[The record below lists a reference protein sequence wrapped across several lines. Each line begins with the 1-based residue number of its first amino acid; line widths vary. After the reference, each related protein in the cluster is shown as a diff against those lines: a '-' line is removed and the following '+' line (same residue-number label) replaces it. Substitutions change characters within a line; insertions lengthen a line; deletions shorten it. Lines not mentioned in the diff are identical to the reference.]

1 MPGLIAGL
9 VLLAAA
15 TLVAG
20 GLAWQSHRRLDAA
33 ETDAARQRE
42 RLDLAELLLAE
53 APAAAVVWGPDEAR
67 LIGDAARLLGS
78 TDRIAGLDDLYDR
91 LTETDRAA
99 VVEAVAGLRQLDR
112 EFSLEV
118 RLQGSDRRLRW
129 LGRRGGVAAVRHM
142 VWLHDAGDDVRLA
155 TALEHERDRLAAV
168 LDSLALPIWGRGA
181 DLAVDYCNSA
191 YAAAVGQPRDQVLS
205 GRLELSGAAGGSKAL
220 ARRAI
225 KLATAQAESQP
236 LVIAGDRRLYEFI
249 ERPVAGGGTA
259 GQAADV
265 TALEHTQAELAANIA
280 AQSEVLEHLAT
291 GIVIYGA
298 DARVKFYNRAY
309 AELFGLSDEF
319 LRGQPTM
326 AEELEA
332 LRERRR
338 VPEHPNFPVFKRDMV
353 RRLMG
358 VITPSEEL
366 IHEPDGSTLRR
377 RAAPHPFGGVL
388 ILYEDVTDRLALERS
403 YNTLIDVQRATLDN
417 LYEAVAVYG
426 SDGRLRLSNPAFAAL
441 CGLDPALLAGA
452 PHIRRI
458 VDAAPDLFGPEAEQP
473 AQRERLVADVTEGR
487 VRSGRVERAD
497 GSILDFGSVP
507 LPDGA
512 VLFTYLDVTDRTR
525 VERALRERNVA
536 LETADRLKSEFI
548 ANVSYEL
555 RTPLN
560 AIIGFAEILDLR
572 YFGPLNERQRE
583 YSRGIVDAS
592 QRLLSLINDILD
604 IATIEAGYLQLE
616 LAPVPVRPFLLNL
629 QAMAAGAARSRNLT
643 VAIECPAD
651 IGAVT
656 ADPRRLKQALYNLV
670 SNALKFTPPDGRI
683 TLSADRV
690 DGTVRL
696 SVTDNGIGI
705 APEHHARVFEKFARV
720 DYGRREGGVGL
731 GLSLVKSLVEL
742 HGGTV
747 ELESA
752 PESGTRISCR
762 LPVTPGAALV
772 ADEAPLPADAGLER
786 LPQP

>member
-1 MPGLIAGL
+1 MSGLIAGL
-9 VLLAAA
+9 VLLAVAA
-15 TLVAG
+15 LAVT
-20 GLAWQSHRRLDAA
+20 GLAWQSVRRLATLEAA
-33 ETDAARQRE
+33 AAGQRE
-42 RLDLAELLLAE
+42 RLEGVELLLAE
-53 APAAAVVWGPDEAR
+53 SPSAGIVWERGEAR
-67 LIGDAARLLGS
+67 LIGDVARLLGS
-78 TDRIAGLDDLYDR
+78 TERIAGLDALLARLADADR
-91 LTETDRAA
+91 TAI
-99 VVEAVAGLRQLDR
+99 VEAVSALREHDR
-112 EFSLEV
+112 EFSLEAG
-118 RLQGSDRRLRW
+118 LKGTERRLRW
-129 LGRRGGVAAVRHM
+129 LGRRGSTAAIRHL
-142 VWLHDAGDDVRLA
+142 VWLQDDGDRGQR
-155 TALEHERDRLAAV
+155 ALLLERERDRLAAL
-168 LDSLALPIWGRGA
+168 LDSLALPIWGRNA
-181 DLAVDYCNSA
+181 DLAIDYCNSA
-191 YAAAVGQPRDQVLS
+191 YAAAVGLPRDQVLS
-205 GRLELSGAAGGSKAL
+205 GRLELSGAAGDSRAL

-225 KLATAQAESQP
+225 KLATPQAESQP

-249 ERPVAGGGTA
+249 ERPVPGGGTA
-259 GQAADV
+259 GQATDV

-309 AELFGLSDEF
+309 AELFGLTDEF

-338 VPEHPNFPVFKRDMV
+338 VPEHPDFPAFKRDTV

-358 VITPSEEL
+358 VITPAEEL

-426 SDGRLRLSNPAFAAL
+426 SDGRLKLSNPAFAQL
-441 CGLDPALLAGA
+441 CGLDGALLAGE
-452 PHIRRI
+452 PHVRRI

-473 AQRERLVADVTEGR
+473 AQRERLVADITEGR
-487 VRSGRVERAD
+487 LRNGRVERAD

-512 VLFTYLDVTDRTR
+512 MLFTYLDVTDRTR
-525 VERALRERNVA
+525 VERALRERNAA

-592 QRLLSLINDILD
+592 QRLLALINDILD

-616 LAPVPVRPFLLNL
+616 LAPVPIRPFLLNL
-629 QAMAAGAARSRNLT
+629 QAMAAGTARSRNLT
-643 VAIECPAD
+643 VAVECPAD
-651 IGAVT
+651 IGALN

-670 SNALKFTPPDGRI
+670 SNALKFTPPGGRI
-683 TLSADRV
+683 TLSAQRAD
-690 DGTVRL
+690 DTVRL
-696 SVTDNGIGI
+696 SVADDGIGI

-720 DYGRREGGVGL
+720 DLGRREGGVGL

-752 PESGTRISCR
+752 PDSGTRITCR
-762 LPVTPGAALV
+762 LPATPGLSVGSGEAA
-772 ADEAPLPADAGLER
+772 APADGGLPDALR
-786 LPQP
+786 A

>member
-1 MPGLIAGL
+1 MSGLIAGL

-15 TLVAG
+15 ALAVT
-20 GLAWQSHRRLDAA
+20 GLAWHGQRRLAA
-33 ETDAARQRE
+33 VEAAAARQRE
-42 RLDLAELLLAE
+42 RLDGIELLLAE
-53 APAAAVVWGPDEAR
+53 SPSAGIIWERGEAR
-67 LIGDAARLLGS
+67 LIGDVARLLGS
-78 TDRIAGLDDLYDR
+78 ADRIAGLDALLDR
-91 LTETDRAA
+91 LADGDRAA
-99 VVEAVAGLRQLDR
+99 VVDAVAALRQHDR
-112 EFSLEV
+112 EFSLEA
-118 RLQGSDRRLRW
+118 RLEGSERRLRW
-129 LGRRGGVAAVRHM
+129 LGRRGSTAALRHL
-142 VWLHDAGDDVRLA
+142 VWLQDDGDHGQR
-155 TALEHERDRLAAV
+155 ALLLERERDRLAAL
-168 LDSLALPIWGRGA
+168 LDSLALPIWSRNA
-181 DLAVDYCNSA
+181 ELAIDYCNSA
-191 YAAAVGQPRDQVLS
+191 YAAAVGVPRDQVLS
-205 GRLELSGAAGGSKAL
+205 GQLELSGAAGGSRAL

-225 KLATAQAESQP
+225 KLATPQAESQP

-249 ERPVAGGGTA
+249 ERPVPDGGTA
-259 GQAADV
+259 GQASDV

-309 AELFGLSDEF
+309 AELFGLTDEF

-338 VPEHPNFPVFKRDMV
+338 VPEHPDFPAFKRDTV

-426 SDGRLRLSNPAFAAL
+426 SDGRLKLSNPAFAAL
-441 CGLDPALLAGA
+441 CGLDGALLAA
-452 PHIRRI
+452 EPHVRRI

-473 AQRERLVADVTEGR
+473 AQRERLVADITEGR
-487 VRSGRVERAD
+487 LRSGRVERAD

-512 VLFTYLDVTDRTR
+512 MLFTYLDVTDRTR
-525 VERALRERNVA
+525 VERALRERNAA

-592 QRLLSLINDILD
+592 QRLLALINDILD

-616 LAPVPVRPFLLNL
+616 LAPVPIRPFLLNL

-643 VAIECPAD
+643 VAVECPAD
-651 IGAVT
+651 IGALNG
-656 ADPRRLKQALYNLV
+656 DPRRLKQALYNLV
-670 SNALKFTPPDGRI
+670 SNALKFTPPGGRI
-683 TLSADRV
+683 TLSADRA
-690 DGTVRL
+690 DETVRL
-696 SVTDNGIGI
+696 SVADNGIGI

-720 DYGRREGGVGL
+720 DLGRREGGVGL

-747 ELESA
+747 ELEST
-752 PESGTRISCR
+752 PESGTRITCR
-762 LPVTPGAALV
+762 LPASPGLSV
-772 ADEAPLPADAGLER
+772 GPVEAPPDGGIPDALR
-786 LPQP
+786 A